1 MDDTVTEVADELRAA
16 SGVGGAQEVLARRFA
31 EAVELRHD
39 PPSPSD
45 GPIPGAL
52 LAEVS
57 RREVEAVG
65 RALRDRVDGESEVTV
80 DGDVIHL
87 RGRTQ
92 GTLHDGS
99 TIDVRTSTRF
109 TVAKG
114 EIVALQSEMDAA
126 SGEAWGRVLTAGG
139 FEVPAG
145 AFGN

>member
-1 MDDTVTEVADELRAA
+1 MDDTVHEVAEELRNAG
-16 SGVGGAQEVLARRFA
+16 GVDGAQEVLTGRFA

-45 GPIPGAL
+45 GPIPGTL

-65 RALRDRVDGESEVTV
+65 RALRERVDGDPDVTV

-99 TIDVRTSTRF
+99 IIDVRTSTRF
-109 TVAKG
+109 TVADGK
-114 EIVALQSEMDAA
+114 IVALQSDMDSA
-126 SGEAWGRVLTAGG
+126 SGEAWGKVLAAGG

>member
-1 MDDTVTEVADELRAA
+1 MDDTVNEVAEELRAA
-16 SGVGGAQEVLARRFA
+16 GGVGGTQEVLARRFA

-65 RALRDRVDGESEVTV
+65 RALRERVDGASDVTV
-80 DGDVIHL
+80 AGDVVHV
-87 RGRTQ
+87 RGRTRGSLDD
-92 GTLHDGS
+92 GT

-109 TVAKG
+109 TVADG
-114 EIVALQSEMDAA
+114 RIVALQSDMDAA
-126 SGEAWGRVLTAGG
+126 SGAAWGKVLAAGG

-145 AFGN
+145 AFGD

>member
-1 MDDTVTEVADELRAA
+1 MDDTVTQVADELRAA

-31 EAVELRHD
+31 DAVELRHD

-65 RALRDRVDGESEVTV
+65 RALRERVDGEPDVTV
-80 DGDVIHL
+80 EGDVVHM
-87 RGRTQ
+87 RGRTR

-99 TIDVRTSTRF
+99 AIDVHTSTRF
-109 TVAKG
+109 TVADG
-114 EIVALQSEMDAA
+114 RIVALQSDMDAA
-126 SGEAWGRVLTAGG
+126 SGEAWGRVLAAGG

-145 AFGN
+145 AFDR